1 VAILA
6 NTDDNIERR
15 KLYSSITF
23 NGRKTKYYRMIK
35 LVNYKPRTFLF
46 MTIGLIPT
54 LFLIV
59 WLLAN
64 IFGSEGANFNA
75 MLFFGGFIGFY
86 LLWINT
92 ICLSLDLVTTKNGL
106 SSNRKKSKILFIV
119 LFSIYALRMLI
130 TLPYFESIESII
142 GLTLNILIG
151 VAGIFLITYLF
162 YKISDDY
169 ISLTKNRNPNLIDYF
184 IMIFHFSFF
193 IVGLMILHSHV
204 RLLLKDNNIIEE
216 QKTATNTRYSQ

>member
-1 VAILA
+1 
-6 NTDDNIERR
+6 
-15 KLYSSITF
+15 
-23 NGRKTKYYRMIK
+23 MIK
-35 LVNYKPRTFLF
+35 LIKYKPRTFLF
-46 MTIGLIPT
+46 MTIGLIPI

-64 IFGSEGANFNA
+64 LIGSEGANFNA

-86 LLWINT
+86 FIWINT
-92 ICLSLDLVTTKNGL
+92 IYLSLDLVNVKNGL
-106 SSNRKKSKILFIV
+106 SSKRKKNKILFII
-119 LFSIYALRMLI
+119 LFSIYTLRMLI
-130 TLPYFESIESII
+130 TLPYFESIESVI

-169 ISLTKNRNPNLIDYF
+169 ITLTKNRNPNLIDYF

-193 IVGLMILHSHV
+193 LLGLMILHSHV

-216 QKTATNTRYSQ
+216 QKTATNNV